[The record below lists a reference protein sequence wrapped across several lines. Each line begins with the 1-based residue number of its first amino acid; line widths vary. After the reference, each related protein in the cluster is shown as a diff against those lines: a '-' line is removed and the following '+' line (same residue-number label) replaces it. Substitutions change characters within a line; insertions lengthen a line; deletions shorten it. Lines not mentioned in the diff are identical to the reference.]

1 MKLAEIQKIL
11 KSKAKNR
18 TKVNGTKFVPTAK
31 KVWGVRAAV
40 LNDITKKIKE
50 SDFDLVEKLWK
61 SGGFEERQLAA
72 KILGKVCEKDPDRVL
87 KLIKKFSKDISDWVV
102 CDTLGTQG
110 VRKIVKV
117 KQKEFFE
124 LSRKLIS
131 SKNFWQ
137 RRFAIVLLIEL
148 NRQGFDKAKIRK
160 LSKEVENDKEHYI
173 KRAIVWLKSELK

>member
-1 MKLAEIQKIL
+1 MKLSEIQKIL
-11 KSKAKNR
+11 KSKAESR
-18 TKVNGTKFVPTAK
+18 TRKNGTMFVPTAK
-31 KVWGVRAAV
+31 KVWGVKWAV
-40 LNDITKKIKE
+40 LNDIIKKIKE
-50 SDFDLVEKLWK
+50 SDFDLIEKLWK
-61 SGGFEERQLAA
+61 SGGFEERILAA
-72 KILGKVCEKDPDRVL
+72 KILGKVCKKDPDKTL
-87 KLIKKFSKDISDWVV
+87 KLIKKFNKDILDWAI

-110 VRKIVKV
+110 IRKIVKV

-124 LSRKLIS
+124 LAKKLIS

-160 LSKEVENDKEHYI
+160 LSRKVENDKEHYI